1 MEGNGMRSVLRVG
14 FLGLAVAVLSGC
26 ATSGFLGFLATTDY
40 VEREVKEARTQSRSE
55 IRELHQRVDSMQNDV
70 EEMKQVREQLSEL
83 VAQVEET
90 RAATEELQRLADDV
104 RTRLDRM
111 PRETIEELTRI
122 LQQYLEE
129 RSASTE

>member
-1 MEGNGMRSVLRVG
+1 VTL
-14 FLGLAVAVLSGC
+14 LSSC

-55 IRELHQRVDSMQNDV
+55 IRELDQRVDSMQSEV
-70 EEMKQVREQLSEL
+70 TEMKQVRKRLSEL

-104 RTRLDRM
+104 RGRLDRM
-111 PRETIEELTRI
+111 PRETIEELTLI

-129 RSASTE
+129 RSEDTE

>member
-1 MEGNGMRSVLRVG
+1 
-14 FLGLAVAVLSGC
+14 
-26 ATSGFLGFLATTDY
+26 
-40 VEREVKEARTQSRSE
+40 
-55 IRELHQRVDSMQNDV
+55 
-70 EEMKQVREQLSEL
+70 
-83 VAQVEET
+83 VEET